1 MPGYKRQEAE
11 RPYQSWVILY
21 PTQKGDLE
29 ILTELLLPKRELS
42 LAAVSVLN
50 YLLKPPK
57 GKKLPLC
64 RSVLVED
71 AYFDQDF
78 ADSIST
84 FYSRGFRDIDRIC
97 KRLHFFSCRIKP
109 STLIET
115 GALEQLNNSYLG
127 FCVIRSL
134 QTKKLGRTVIKP
146 RREIPEVEFPTCCGR
161 FHTNIAGERLSV
173 DSAPFMEQDTRVQ
186 TCSSVAIWIST
197 TAMAHCFDFPKYTT
211 SEIMDKATETLAG
224 IRVGP
229 TQGLTYEQIMLACRD
244 MGYAPIVFEETDKLE
259 AIYQIYSYVESG
271 IPPIL
276 FLELPDGNY
285 HAIVA
290 IGHAYSLPSQSKLQ
304 EIRILKLGKEILRY
318 FRSSEW
324 VPSFYVHD
332 DQRGIYRELRFLDPD
347 PTQLRQRINSA
358 HKDTLLP
365 GKVSVDLKDWH
376 CPVSIK
382 LDLPLKHVPKETIAN
397 LWGTIVPLP
406 REITLSHSE
415 MERKCAWI
423 INLCFNRLELKAP
436 GNLVLR
442 SYLIRSNDYKARIG
456 QSSDMSD
463 FVRMLYQGKS
473 MPKWLWVTEMS
484 TVNLWNATSLNKLR
498 IKGELILDATSNPW
512 PTDFEAFHWVD
523 DNNVGKVA
531 TMTQDDVDID
541 AALTVWSEGPDKPYH
556 PMVR

>member
-1 MPGYKRQEAE
+1 M
-11 RPYQSWVILY
+11 
-21 PTQKGDLE
+21 
-29 ILTELLLPKRELS
+29 
-42 LAAVSVLN
+42 
-50 YLLKPPK
+50 
-57 GKKLPLC
+57 
-64 RSVLVED
+64 
-71 AYFDQDF
+71 
-78 ADSIST
+78 
-84 FYSRGFRDIDRIC
+84 
-97 KRLHFFSCRIKP
+97 
-109 STLIET
+109 
-115 GALEQLNNSYLG
+115 
-127 FCVIRSL
+127 
-134 QTKKLGRTVIKP
+134 
-146 RREIPEVEFPTCCGR
+146 
-161 FHTNIAGERLSV
+161 

-197 TAMAHCFDFPKYTT
+197 TAMAHCFDLPKYTT
-211 SEIMDKATETLAG
+211 SEIMDKATKTLAG
-224 IRVGP
+224 MRVGP

-276 FLELPDGNY
+276 FLQLPDGNH
-285 HAIVA
+285 HAITAV
-290 IGHAYSLPSQSKLQ
+290 GHAYSLPSQSKLQ
-304 EIRILKLGKEILRY
+304 EIRILKLGEEILRY

-332 DQRGIYRELRFLDPD
+332 DQRGIFRELRFLEPD
-347 PTQLRQRINSA
+347 PTQLRQRISSA
-358 HKDTLLP
+358 HRDTWFP
-365 GKVSVDLKDWH
+365 AKISADLKDWH
-376 CPVSIK
+376 CPVSIN
-382 LDLPLKHVPKETIAN
+382 LGLPSKHVPKEIIAN

-423 INLCFNRLELKAP
+423 INFCFNRLKLKAP
-436 GNLVLR
+436 ENLVLR

-456 QSSDMSD
+456 QSGDISD
-463 FVRMLYQGKS
+463 FVMALYRGKS

-484 TVNLWNATSLNKLR
+484 TVNLWNATSVNKLR

-541 AALTVWSEGPDKPYH
+541 AALTMWSEGPDRPYR